1 MDRPCFGPSDKLY
14 IMNEAFI
21 GSIIMFAGNFAPR
34 NWVFCDGSV
43 LKIADH
49 SALFSILGTTYG
61 GDGRTTFAL
70 PDLRGRVPMHPGSGP
85 GLTPRSLG
93 EKVGTE
99 ANPQQVANVHTNKE
113 MSADSVSS
121 MVVTGTGREIPN
133 VQPSTCIN
141 FIICTTGIFPSR
153 A

>member
-1 MDRPCFGPSDKLY
+1 MDRPYLGSSDKIS
-14 IMNEAFI
+14 IMNDAFI
-21 GSIIMFAGNFAPR
+21 GSIVMFAGNFAPKG
-34 NWVFCDGSV
+34 WAFCDGSM

-70 PDLRGRVPMHPGSGP
+70 PDLRGRVPMHPGNGP
-85 GLTPRSLG
+85 GLTPRRLG
-93 EKVGTE
+93 EEVGTE
-99 ANPQQVANVHTNKE
+99 ANPQQVANLHTNKE
-113 MSADSVSS
+113 MSADTVSS

-141 FIICTTGIFPSR
+141 FIICTTGMFPSR
-153 A
+153 D